1 MWLKYNKRRTTNS
14 SRKHQASNGYEERKP
29 IPFLT
34 ADRNMRDNAI
44 CSDESFSSPP
54 VYKSARET
62 RDSSRERKCDPNEI
76 V

>member
-1 MWLKYNKRRTTNS
+1 MVMKR
-14 SRKHQASNGYEERKP
+14 EKP

>member
-1 MWLKYNKRRTTNS
+1 VWLKNNDQNDNKRTAPS
-14 SRKHQASNGYEERKP
+14 KQWYEERKP

-44 CSDESFSSPP
+44 CSDESFYSLQCIEQ
-54 VYKSARET
+54 RET
-62 RDSSRERKCDPNEI
+62 RDSRERKCDPNEI